1 MCLVHEPFLSI
12 LWMTHIF
19 WSHAITEHCNILQ
32 LKKNFKHYP
41 IYLYHYLSGISKGQK
56 AMDCKTC
63 CLFTRQR
70 NLSSQSCEF
79 TEDYLHYTY
88 VLVGPKSLYAD
99 VTKSTIKL
107 RNYLFLLISW
117 WVDPTQKYSSR
128 WIFLNFLKTFLLA
141 LYSRNCK
148 IFHTLLKVL
157 VDPSFQPSHVPLDD
171 NLLVCKYISNPLLVD
186 GKIDVLVLPL
196 EKTATHDGG
205 CLVYWNWSPV
215 LLL

>member
-1 MCLVHEPFLSI
+1 M
-12 LWMTHIF
+12 
-19 WSHAITEHCNILQ
+19 
-32 LKKNFKHYP
+32 
-41 IYLYHYLSGISKGQK
+41 YHYLSGISKGQK

-70 NLSSQSCEF
+70 NLSGQSCEF

>member
-32 LKKNFKHYP
+32 LKKKNFKHYS

-99 VTKSTIKL
+99 VTKSMIKL
-107 RNYLFLLISW
+107 HIYLFLLISW
-117 WVDPTQKYSSR
+117 WV
-128 WIFLNFLKTFLLA
+128 I
-141 LYSRNCK
+141 
-148 IFHTLLKVL
+148 LLKNIL
-157 VDPSFQPSHVPLDD
+157 QDD
-171 NLLVCKYISNPLLVD
+171 FFSVFLRLFC
-186 GKIDVLVLPL
+186 
-196 EKTATHDGG
+196 
-205 CLVYWNWSPV
+205 
-215 LLL
+215 